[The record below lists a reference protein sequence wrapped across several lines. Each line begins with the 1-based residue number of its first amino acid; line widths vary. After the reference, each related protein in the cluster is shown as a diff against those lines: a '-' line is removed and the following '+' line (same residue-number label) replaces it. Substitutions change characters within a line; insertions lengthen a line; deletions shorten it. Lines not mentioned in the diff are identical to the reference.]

1 MAGTRQQATEGHADG
16 CMGVGEGDEK
26 AEMKKQRAGAVG
38 SSSVKDRVAHGYVN
52 CKRKRC
58 LRVLGNRSGMWSVC
72 VESWLRVQAS
82 LTKVHFTALGHAFRL
97 RASAQTFRAAHP
109 Q

>member
-1 MAGTRQQATEGHADG
+1 MGLAQVRRRAEGHADG

-58 LRVLGNRSGMWSVC
+58 LGVSGEGSLRCGLC
-72 VESWLRVQAS
+72 V
-82 LTKVHFTALGHAFRL
+82 F
-97 RASAQTFRAAHP
+97 
-109 Q
+109 